1 MLATLDEDDAALRE
15 QGEAVQEAIEGLL
28 VRHFTG
34 PECQGMCRGDPTAGL
49 VGAPMGRIRAETGA
63 PSENTRIMMRQARE
77 AADRI
82 VSEVETVMDAQV
94 EAFRTA
100 LLAAG
105 YTPFG
110 EGR

>member
-1 MLATLDEDDAALRE
+1 MEL
-15 QGEAVQEAIEGLL
+15 
-28 VRHFTG
+28 HFTG
-34 PECQGMCRGDPTAGL
+34 PECQGMCRGDPTVGL
-49 VGAPMGRIRAETGA
+49 VGAPSGRIEDEEGA

-82 VSEVETVMDAQV
+82 LSDIEELMDTQV
-94 EAFRTA
+94 DAFRTA

-110 EGR
+110 EAR